1 MILQTL
7 VDYYDRAQLSPPG
20 WELKAIL
27 FLLVLTSD
35 GQIVSVVSRI
45 DKDNP
50 RGAPILVPQSEI
62 RSGKNAWAQP
72 NLLWD
77 HYGFVLGEPKRKPNG
92 DIDPTDSYEKAEKQ
106 LGAFIARIKALLLKN
121 PESKGLVAISR
132 FYASGEYKKVV
143 DRLDAVDV
151 LKIAGANM
159 TFRLVDMVEPVLHE
173 KWVRDIIATSAI
185 SNADE
190 DSDSN
195 VAPKSAM
202 CLVSGKF
209 VEIARLHSK
218 IYGVCSKPAALAAAN
233 SKEAQAYSSYGKD
246 QGFIFPVGK
255 PAVFAYTTALNH
267 LLRKDSNQRIQVGDA
282 STVFWAERES
292 EFETLIP
299 DIFGD
304 PPKDDPDAGTRAV
317 HALLDAV
324 HSGKW
329 GRSDKATRFYVL
341 GLAPNAARISIRFF
355 HCVTLQEFGQRISQH
370 FKDLEL
376 VRGPHDPQYPSL
388 KRLLQTV
395 CLATSTQPFGDIERL
410 PPNLGGAI
418 VDTIFSEENAPYP
431 ALWLNAAVGRCRA
444 EQAKK
449 TQQGTQAQNVPYA
462 RAAVIKACLNRQIRR
477 TNFSAPERL
486 FEKEF
491 LPMLDRTNT
500 NPGYLLGR
508 LFAVLERVQET
519 AAGGGG
525 KLNSTI
531 RDKYYGAMA
540 SSPGIVF
547 PTLDKLK
554 VAHLKKLEWGQKE
567 WFEKIIGEVL
577 NDLPDIPRQLSLP
590 DQGRFALGYYHQR
603 QDFFTKKSDDT
614 ANTTLVTTATTA
626 TEGTPA

>member
-1 MILQTL
+1 MILQAL
-7 VDYYDRAQLSPPG
+7 NDYYRRKCDDPDPAQRLPLFGLEQKEIP
-20 WELKAIL
+20 
-27 FLLVLTSD
+27 FLLEINAKGELLQLRDTREQQEKKKVASVFRVPIGIKKTS
-35 GQIVSVVSRI
+35 GV
-45 DKDNP
+45 
-50 RGAPILVPQSEI
+50 A
-62 RSGKNAWAQP
+62 A

-77 HYGFVLGEPKRKPNG
+77 TLEYVLGVDTKGKP
-92 DIDPTDSYEKAEKQ
+92 ERVALQ
-106 LGAFIARIKALLLKN
+106 HAAFRARIAALPAAARADAGIQAVQRFLDNIDLAQLERQPAWADALETN
-121 PESKGLVAISR
+121 AVLSFRLQGDLDLVCQRPA
-132 FYASGEYKKVV
+132 VV
-143 DRLDAVDV
+143 AAALNVAVDDDV
-151 LKIAGANM
+151 
-159 TFRLVDMVEPVLHE
+159 PQ
-173 KWVRDIIATSAI
+173 
-185 SNADE
+185 
-190 DSDSN
+190 
-195 VAPKSAM
+195 AM
-202 CLVSGKF
+202 CLVTGEQAP
-209 VEIARLHSK
+209 VERLHASIK
-218 IYGVCSKPAALAAAN
+218 GVWGAQTSGAN
-233 SKEAQAYSSYGKD
+233 IVSFNARAFESYGKTER
-246 QGFIFPVGK
+246 QGENAPIGR
-255 PAVFAYTTALNH
+255 AAAFAYTTALNH
-267 LLRKDSNQRIQVGDA
+267 LLRKDSPQRIQVGDA

-317 HALLDAV
+317 HALLNAV

-329 GRSDKATRFYVL
+329 GHSDKATRFYVL

-355 HCVTLQEFGQRISQH
+355 QCVTLQEFGQRISQH

-376 VRGPHDPQYPSL
+376 VRGPYDPQYPSL

-418 VDTIFSEENAPYP
+418 VDTIFSKENAPYP

-477 TNFSAPERL
+477 TNLSAPEHL

-508 LFAVLERVQET
+508 LFAVLERIQET

-531 RDKYYGAMA
+531 RDKYYGAMV

-567 WFEKIIGEVL
+567 WFEKIIGEIL

-603 QDFFTKKSDDT
+603 QDFFSKKSDYT
-614 ANTTLVTTATTA
+614 ANTTPVTTATTA